1 MTNQQARDKV
11 AVVTGGAIRVGEA
24 ISRRLAAA
32 GYHVV
37 IHAFSHENRA
47 RSLAIELGGSH
58 ICADLSQRA
67 GAGVIF
73 NHVDALGL
81 PLEILVN
88 NAAIFQP
95 SAPEAVTEE
104 MWDTHIAVNITA
116 PFQLAQLAAPRM
128 RRQGNGAIIN
138 LLDIASLRPESD
150 YVHYSATKAAL
161 ESLTKGLAA
170 QWAPEI
176 RVNGV
181 APGAALMPETFTDAE
196 RQLRLDRTPMG
207 IEPGAAPIAE
217 AVEFLAIGPKAI
229 TGVVLPVDG
238 GLGITW

>member
-1 MTNQQARDKV
+1 MANQQIKSKIAL
-11 AVVTGGAIRVGEA
+11 VTGGAIRVGEA

-37 IHAFSHENRA
+37 VHAFSHETRA
-47 RSLAIELGGSH
+47 RSLAHELGGSH
-58 ICADLSQRA
+58 VCADLSQSNGVR
-67 GAGVIF
+67 VIF
-73 NHVDALGL
+73 EHIDTLGL

-95 SAPEAVTEE
+95 SAPEAVSQE
-104 MWDTHIAVNITA
+104 MWDAHWAVNVTA
-116 PFQLAQLAAPRM
+116 PFQAAQLAAPRM
-128 RRQGNGAIIN
+128 RRHGNGVIIN
-138 LLDIASLRPESD
+138 LLDIASLRPEAD

-181 APGAALMPETFTDAE
+181 APGAALMPETFTDEE

-217 AVEFLAIGPKAI
+217 AVEFLAIGPRAI
-229 TGVVLPVDG
+229 TGVVLPVDA
-238 GLGITW
+238 GLSITW